1 MLVSTCAQANTEL
14 KDRGGTVMGGL
25 KKKLWMNGCG
35 MNPQFQGCTLE
46 SRKSCT
52 IKKKSSVKTHL
63 VLQNYLVTSMLFLL
77 LQSNPH
83 YMTAI

>member
-25 KKKLWMNGCG
+25 KKKPWMNGCG

-46 SRKSCT
+46 SKKSCT
-52 IKKKSSVKTHL
+52 IKKKSSVKTHF
-63 VLQNYLVTSMLFLL
+63 VLQNYLSDQYAFFAA
-77 LQSNPH
+77 SE
-83 YMTAI
+83 